1 MKETY
6 REQERNRRISEVM
19 QTLTKLKESNMAY
32 DIKKF
37 AIEIC
42 ARYGVT
48 ERRARE
54 YIKIAEF
61 KLSNVE
67 EN

>member
-6 REQERNRRISEVM
+6 REQERNRRISEIM
-19 QTLTKLKESNMAY
+19 QTLTKLKEANLTYELS
-32 DIKKF
+32 KF
-37 AIEIC
+37 TIEIC

-48 ERRARE
+48 ERRAKE

-61 KLSNVE
+61 KLSNVQQ
-67 EN
+67 N